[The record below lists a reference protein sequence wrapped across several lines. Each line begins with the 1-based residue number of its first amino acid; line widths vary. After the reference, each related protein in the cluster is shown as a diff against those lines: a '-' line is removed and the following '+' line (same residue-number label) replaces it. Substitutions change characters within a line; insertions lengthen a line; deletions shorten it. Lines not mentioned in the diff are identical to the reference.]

1 MESNN
6 ININQIIQ
14 QRKEFRNI
22 NIYDKLIQF
31 CDIKQY
37 GTNYPPDIYDP
48 LQWGNESY
56 YEELARLQK
65 NEMLKRQKDRKD
77 TDKIEQATALARK
90 VEEEAKKR

>member
-48 LQWGNESY
+48 LQWGNESD
-56 YEELARLQK
+56 YEELARLQE

-77 TDKIEQATALARK
+77 MDNIEQATK
-90 VEEEAKKR
+90 VEEEAKKP